1 MKGRITGGQFFLWYF
16 PSILLGGI
24 LKSKLVGNQFHGIV
38 ALLFLISLPVAIRA
52 AVRRSHDLGR
62 SGWFALITL
71 IPMAGWYLV
80 FKPGDPGANKYGP
93 SPRVAVGHRFTETTE
108 LRKG

>member
-1 MKGRITGGQFFLWYF
+1 MKDRMTGGQFLLWYF

-24 LKSKLVGNQFHGIV
+24 LKVNLVGKPFHGIV
-38 ALLFLISLPVAIRA
+38 AVLFLISLPVAILA

-62 SGWFALITL
+62 SGWFALITI

-93 SPRVAVGHRFTETTE
+93 SPSSAVSV
-108 LRKG
+108 KG